1 MEQSKYKP
9 DELNKQNEVIGL
21 KPVMGFR
28 DLVIFYVIAIF
39 GVRMLPIVASAGPS
53 IVLYFIISLI
63 IFFIPMGL
71 TVTDLGKRYPEEGGI
86 YIWAKNAFGDFH
98 GYITAWTYWT
108 SNLAYFPSLLF
119 FTSTQAL
126 LIIPVFKGYS
136 DNGLIHS
143 AISIG
148 AILLI
153 LTLNLKGL
161 KKSSVLNNIS
171 VSATYIVVALIIVV
185 GLTSLIKF
193 GSATDMSFSNWIPRI
208 GNIKDLVFLST
219 VVYMFAGL
227 ESASMLGGE
236 VKNAAKTIPRAI
248 MISGVIISCMYFL
261 SAFSLLLGF
270 PADNLSSLTG
280 MPDAVSTGIGNIAG
294 KQLIGLSASFVSFL
308 LVLMAMGQISV
319 WLTATARLP
328 FVVGLDRYLPAAFGK
343 LHPRFGT
350 PYISLIALSSI
361 TIFFVILSGLGG
373 KAKLVYNILISLE
386 IVTFLIP
393 YLYMF
398 AAVIKFEVD
407 KKFRGKIN
415 LPGGQKNAMAAG
427 IVGFLVVGV
436 SVFLALIPGD
446 EVKDTFTFYSTV
458 LISLALNMS
467 VGIGLY
473 IYARKKRS

>member
-1 MEQSKYKP
+1 MT
-9 DELNKQNEVIGL
+9 GL
-21 KPVMGFR
+21 KRVLGFR
-28 DLVIFYVIAIF
+28 DLVIFYIVAIF

-53 IVLYFIISLI
+53 IVVYFLISLV

-86 YIWAKNAFGDFH
+86 YIWSKNAFGDFH
-98 GYITAWTYWT
+98 GYMTAWTYWT

-126 LIIPVFKGYS
+126 LIIPVFKGHS
-136 DNGLIHS
+136 GNGLVHS

-148 AILLI
+148 VILLI
-153 LTLNLKGL
+153 LTLNIKGL
-161 KKSSVLNNIS
+161 KKSAVLNKIS
-171 VSATYIVVALIIVV
+171 VSATYIVVASIIVV
-185 GLTSLIKF
+185 GIMSLFKF
-193 GSATDMSFSNWIPRI
+193 GSATDMSFSNWIPGI
-208 GNIKDLVFLST
+208 SNIKDFVFLST

-227 ESASMLGGE
+227 ESGSMLGGE
-236 VKNAAKTIPRAI
+236 VKNADKTIPRALV
-248 MISGVIISCMYFL
+248 ISGVIISCMYFL

-280 MPDAVSTGIGNIAG
+280 MPDAVSTGVGNIAG
-294 KQLIGLSASFVSFL
+294 KQLIGMSASIVSAL
-308 LVLMAMGQISV
+308 LVLMTMGQMSV

-350 PYISLIALSSI
+350 PYISLIVLASV

-373 KAKLVYNILISLE
+373 KAKQVYNILISLE

-398 AAVIKFEVD
+398 AAVVKFEID
-407 KKFRGKIN
+407 KKFRGKVN
-415 LPGGQKNAMAAG
+415 LPGGNKNAMAAG
-427 IVGFLVVGV
+427 ITGFFVVGI
-436 SVFLALIPGD
+436 SLFLALIPGN
-446 EVKDTFTFYSTV
+446 EVKDTFAFYSTV

-473 IYARKKRS
+473 LYAKKKSTKNVLEEEMIEP

>member
-1 MEQSKYKP
+1 MT
-9 DELNKQNEVIGL
+9 ELKRVL
-21 KPVMGFR
+21 GFR
-28 DLVIFYVIAIF
+28 DLVIFYIVAIF

-53 IVLYFIISLI
+53 IVIYFIISLF

-86 YIWAKNAFGDFH
+86 YIWSKKAFGDFH

-119 FTSTQAL
+119 FVSTQAL
-126 LIIPVFKGYS
+126 LIIPAFKGYS
-136 DNGLIHS
+136 GNGLIHS

-148 AILLI
+148 VILLI
-153 LTLNLKGL
+153 VTLNIKGL
-161 KKSSVLNNIS
+161 KKSAVLNKIS
-171 VSATYIVVALIIVV
+171 VSATYVVVALIIVV
-185 GLTSLIKF
+185 GLISMIRF
-193 GSATDMSFSNWIPRI
+193 GSATDFSFSNWIPSI
-208 GNIKDLVFLST
+208 GNIKDFVFLAT

-236 VKNAAKTIPRAI
+236 VKKAAKTIPRAI
-248 MISGVIISCMYFL
+248 VISGVIISCMYFL
-261 SAFSLLLGF
+261 SAFSLLLGV

-280 MPDAVSTGIGNIAG
+280 MPDAVSTGVGNIAG
-294 KQLIGLSASFVSFL
+294 KQLIGLSASIVSVL
-308 LVLMAMGQISV
+308 LVLMVAGQMSV

-350 PYISLIALSSI
+350 PYISLITLASI
-361 TIFFVILSGLGG
+361 TIIFVILSGLGG
-373 KAKLVYNILISLE
+373 RAKQVYNILISLE
-386 IVTFLIP
+386 IVTYLIP

-398 AAVIKFEVD
+398 AAVIKLEVD

-415 LPGGQKNAMAAG
+415 LPGGHKNAMAAG

-436 SVFLALIPGD
+436 SLFLALIPGD

-458 LISLALNMS
+458 FISLALNMS
-467 VGIGLY
+467 VGISLY
-473 IYARKKRS
+473 IYAKKKSKRKLLKKVMVKL